1 MSVGDRAF
9 GVPENR
15 ADQVRARRVRK
26 VRKVERAGRFKTTK
40 PRRSKRARRR
50 YDVPVSADHGTE
62 IQLTG
67 ISGAHFGSRLF
78 SIVLL
83 GASFWMIVRFVQAP
97 TYIAGMPM
105 IDGQQMLSLA
115 QVRSLA
121 GVEGQSA
128 FLVDPGV
135 VEDRLKEAAEVSEA
149 MVTLK
154 WPNRVEISLK
164 EHQPS
169 VEWNDGGRIWWLSAD
184 GTAYIQHGIQSD
196 LTKVTSADPV
206 LNLDGNA
213 NDPVIDPGLLS
224 AVDVLSKH
232 MPEVSSWQFDP
243 DHGLS
248 FDDVRGWQAY
258 FGEGGDMR
266 TKVRIYNTI
275 ADKLFAEKIPVTMVS
290 VEDQHTPFYAME

>member
-1 MSVGDRAF
+1 MSVGDRTF
-9 GVPENR
+9 GAPENR
-15 ADQVRARRVRK
+15 ADQVRARRARK

-40 PRRSKRARRR
+40 PRKSKRARRR

-67 ISGAHFGSRLF
+67 ISRAHFGSRLF

-97 TYIAGMPM
+97 TYKAGMPM

-121 GVEGQSA
+121 GVEGQPA
-128 FLVDPGV
+128 FLIDPGV
-135 VEDRLKEAAEVSEA
+135 VEARLKEAAEVSEA

-154 WPNRVEISLK
+154 WPNRVEISLE

-206 LNLDGNA
+206 LDLDGNA

-266 TKVRIYNTI
+266 MKVRIYNTI
-275 ADKLFAEKIPVTMVS
+275 ADKLFAENIPVTMVS
-290 VEDQHTPFYAME
+290 VEDQHSPFYAME

>member
-40 PRRSKRARRR
+40 PRRNKRARRR

-83 GASFWMIVRFVQAP
+83 GASLWMIVRFMQAP
-97 TYIAGMPM
+97 TYKAGMPM

-128 FLVDPGV
+128 FLVDPEV
-135 VEDRLKEAAEVSEA
+135 VEARLKEAAEVSEA
-149 MVTLK
+149 TVTLK
-154 WPNRVEISLK
+154 WPNRVEILLE

-196 LTKVTSADPV
+196 LTQVTSADPV
-206 LNLDGNA
+206 LNFDGNA
-213 NDPVIDPGLLS
+213 NDPVIDPALLS

-232 MPEVSSWQFDP
+232 MPEVSSWQFDT

-266 TKVRIYNTI
+266 MKVRIYNTI
-275 ADKLFAEKIPVTMVS
+275 ADKLFAENIPVTMVS